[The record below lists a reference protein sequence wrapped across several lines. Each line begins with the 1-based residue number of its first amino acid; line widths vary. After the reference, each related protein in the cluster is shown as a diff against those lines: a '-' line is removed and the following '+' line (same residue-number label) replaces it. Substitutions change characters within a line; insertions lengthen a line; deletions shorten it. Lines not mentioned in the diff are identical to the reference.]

1 MFVTIKRLTGKST
14 IKVSMNQY
22 EKTYKKKGYV
32 IVEEERTKVVEETKE
47 SEEVEETN
55 EVDVDS
61 IPISDMSKEQ
71 LMLYAKKHNINT
83 KGAKN
88 VTEARKMIQKAVRD
102 SKM

>member
-1 MFVTIKRLTGKST
+1 MFVTIKRPTGKST

-32 IVEEERTKVVEETKE
+32 IVEEETKVVEETKE
-47 SEEVEETN
+47 LEELEETN

-61 IPISDMSKEQ
+61 IPISDMNKEQ